1 MTNNAINVRMHAL
14 NVLYGVLVKKYKA
27 KVCIENALKQHA
39 WEPRDSAL
47 LRELVYGVLRY
58 HFSLEADVSRY
69 INQKPDERVR
79 LVLLLGVYQI
89 RHMRIPPHAAVG
101 ETVAVIKPYAP
112 RAAGFVN
119 AVLRKVADSE
129 APTKLKPA
137 QRAELPKWMYQT
149 WRNTFGAD
157 AIQKMAESCKQTP
170 DLCLAVFHKRNAWIT
185 EANAQGFEA
194 RAGKDSPYAVLL
206 NPNANVTKLPGYES
220 GAFIVM
226 DQAAQAAAMAVESS
240 IESATILDLC
250 AAPGGKTALLANR
263 FPKAKITAVELNPKR
278 MPRLQENLKRLNCS
292 NVEILQA
299 DCTNL
304 PYDDSSVDA
313 IMLDA
318 PCSASGTLRR
328 HPDAKFLHD
337 QDSMNKASILQ
348 KVLVKEALRVL
359 KPKGSLV
366 YAVCS
371 IHPTENELVINE
383 FKGVHNSLRLLP
395 SDDHDGF
402 FFAQFIKAAS

>member
-1 MTNNAINVRMHAL
+1 MNSNSINVRMHAL
-14 NVLYGVLVKKYKA
+14 NILYGVLIRKYKA
-27 KVCIENALKQHA
+27 KVCIENALKQHL

-47 LRELVYGVLRY
+47 LRELIYGVLRY
-58 HFSLEADVSRY
+58 HFSLEADVSRF

-79 LVLLLGVYQI
+79 LVLLLGTYQI

-101 ETVAVIKPYAP
+101 ETVAIIKPYAP
-112 RAAGFVN
+112 KAAGFVN

-129 APTKLKPA
+129 PPVKLKPA

-149 WRNTFGAD
+149 WRNTFGAE

-170 DLCLAVFHKRNAWIT
+170 DLCIAVFDDRNAWIEDAT
-185 EANAQGFEA
+185 QQGLEA
-194 RAGKDSPYAVLL
+194 RMGDESPHAVLL
-206 NPNANVTKLPGYES
+206 SPNTNVTKLPGYEA

-226 DQAAQAAAMAVESS
+226 DQAAQAAAMAVECHDK
-240 IESATILDLC
+240 SATILDLC
-250 AAPGGKTALLANR
+250 AAPGGKTALLAHR
-263 FPKAKITAVELNPKR
+263 FPKANITAVELNPKR
-278 MPRLQENLKRLNCS
+278 IPRLQENIARLGCT
-292 NVEILQA
+292 NVDVLQA
-299 DCTNL
+299 DCTQL
-304 PYDDSSVDA
+304 PYADNSVDA

-337 QDSMNKASILQ
+337 KTSMEQASELQ
-348 KVLVKEALRVL
+348 KTLLEEALRVL

-383 FKGVHNSLRLLP
+383 FKGVHNALRLLP

-402 FFAQFIKAAS
+402 FFAQIIKA